1 MRSEQGEKGDGLTR
15 EIQKR
20 VAGTAFRWMKQ
31 ECATDF
37 QFLSTFSGIGVKRFL
52 AWIRTIEKS
61 QQLAAALSVTC
72 RKLRLRH
79 IKCRA
84 TPNLELWN
92 ERCRR
97 FPLNADLDFDWRP
110 NGHTKQIAALVRS
123 RLAPLRV
130 LGPQSFELSDDNPLA
145 VPQIRTGLVLSTE
158 LADIVLGQSLGSG
171 LRKFEVS
178 YVSLLGVG
186 GTGWKIH
193 KAEDCEGVIAQLP
206 EVIAKAAEVIAVE

>member
-1 MRSEQGEKGDGLTR
+1 MGSEQEKKGHGLTD
-15 EIQKR
+15 EVQKR
-20 VAGTAFRWMKQ
+20 IASTAFRWMKQ

-61 QQLAAALSVTC
+61 QQLEAALSVTC

-79 IKCRA
+79 ITCKA

-92 ERCRR
+92 ERYRS
-97 FPLNADLDFDWRP
+97 FPLNADLDFDWQP
-110 NGHTKQIAALVRS
+110 NRHARQIAAIVTN
-123 RLAPLRV
+123 RLAPLRA
-130 LGPQSFELSDDNPLA
+130 LGPRSVELTDDNPMA
-145 VPQIRTGLVLSTE
+145 VPRIRTGLELSTK
-158 LADIVLGQSLGSG
+158 LADIVLMQSIRSGSS
-171 LRKFEVS
+171 EVT

-186 GTGWKIH
+186 QTGWKIH